1 MKIKVEPLLP
11 TSPYLNV
18 RLGIEK
24 DILDD
29 ADIKKEILSV
39 WDTLTSIHK
48 EKYPNLYN
56 EVGEPLYEAC
66 KGEEMKGTHVR
77 TIPPAKSTEEQIIED
92 IENCPDLETLG
103 TYGRFQMKN
112 AAVIAAYD
120 LRYLQLNKK

>member
-1 MKIKVEPLLP
+1 MRIKVEPLYP
-11 TSPYLNV
+11 TSPYLNC
-18 RLGIEK
+18 RL
-24 DILDD
+24 DIPDD

-56 EVGEPLYEAC
+56 EAGEPLYEAY

-77 TIPPAKSTEEQIIED
+77 TIAPALSTEEQLIQD
-92 IENCPDLETLG
+92 INNCSDLETLG
-103 TYGRFQMKN
+103 SYKLLVGKN
-112 AAVIAAYD
+112 SAIKAAYD